1 MNRTINNIKHILEE
15 KKLQSNKEIIKK
27 IICVK
32 RIQYMYEVDGYQH
45 GIDLLVMSKFTTI
58 FIYNQL
64 NFFKLYFFL

>member
-27 IICVK
+27 ITCVK

-45 GIDLLVMSKFTTI
+45 GIDLLVMS
-58 FIYNQL
+58 
-64 NFFKLYFFL
+64 